1 MFLQLTD
8 FTLLTDSGFGRSSPG
23 SRLAVKQHKL
33 LADVAPP
40 ITVGGLFFF
49 FFLHQTADA

>member
-8 FTLLTDSGFGRSSPG
+8 FTLLTDSGFGHSSPG

-49 FFLHQTADA
+49 FLHQTADA